1 MSWEEIQLFE
11 TADSVPEPQND
22 FKTPQS
28 VPQGVLE
35 AIWDHYVT
43 TMWVKGRKPLLTP
56 EREALI
62 RRSVSRYG
70 VADVKAAITGCAHSE
85 WHMGGNPQGKK
96 YNSIELILRNAQKI
110 EFFLEFTVVEENEED
125 PF

>member
-1 MSWEEIQLFE
+1 MSWEEVQLFE
-11 TADSVPEPQND
+11 THDSAPEPEND

-28 VPQGVLE
+28 VPEG
-35 AIWDHYVT
+35 AISSIWDHYVT
-43 TMWVKGRKPLLTP
+43 TMWVKGRKPVFTP

-62 RRSVSRYG
+62 RRSIVRHG
-70 VADVKAAITGCAHSE
+70 IADVKAAISGCANSD
-85 WHMGGNPQGKK
+85 WHMGSNPQGKK

-110 EFFLEFTVVEENEED
+110 EFFIEYAIDNTDGD